1 MKKSETLPCNP
12 AAEVAVLGAILLD
25 NQCFNQAAAVIAEE
39 DFSLDTHRRIYRAMA
54 ELLER
59 GARVDYVT
67 LTEQLG
73 ADGVKMC
80 GGAAYVTSLTDGLP
94 RVRNIR
100 NYAQIVREKAQ
111 SRLLIHMCG
120 AATSAVRTGS
130 KPETVLAEVQQR
142 IIDIFHK
149 GRRSRTPELPE
160 LARQS
165 LEQVHLVRS
174 MPERCVGFTT
184 GIPALDEI
192 TTGFR
197 NGEFYVVGARPAN
210 GKTGF
215 ACQAIRT
222 NCLAGVKCGLFS
234 VEMTGQQIIQRLAAM
249 ETGIDLFDL
258 RDPRNLNRTELN
270 NLEDATAGIA
280 AWPLLVEDSGR
291 ITIRE
296 IGALARMFISQGAQI
311 IFVDYLQRV
320 RAPGKTDFDRVT
332 AVSESLCELAKATQI
347 PVVAL
352 SQLRRAERR
361 DFTAEPSL
369 EDLRQSGQIEQDAHA
384 VFLLHRPRGVQPA
397 GAYGGEAKSYFTG
410 EDKIIVAKQRS
421 GPAGT
426 YIKVHF
432 DGPRGRWEGR

>member
-1 MKKSETLPCNP
+1 
-12 AAEVAVLGAILLD
+12 VLGAILLD

-149 GRRSRTPELPE
+149 GRGSRTPELPE

-210 GKTGF
+210 GKTAF
-215 ACQAIRT
+215 ACQAIRA

-234 VEMTGQQIIQRLAAM
+234 VEMTGQQIVQRMAAM

-270 NLEDATAGIA
+270 NLEDAVAGIS

-332 AVSESLCELAKATQI
+332 AVSEYLCELA
-347 PVVAL
+347 
-352 SQLRRAERR
+352 
-361 DFTAEPSL
+361 
-369 EDLRQSGQIEQDAHA
+369 
-384 VFLLHRPRGVQPA
+384 RPR
-397 GAYGGEAKSYFTG
+397 
-410 EDKIIVAKQRS
+410 RS
-421 GPAGT
+421 
-426 YIKVHF
+426 
-432 DGPRGRWEGR
+432 RWWR

>member
-1 MKKSETLPCNP
+1 M
-12 AAEVAVLGAILLD
+12 LGAILLD
-25 NQCFNQAAAVIAEE
+25 NQCFNQAASVVCEE
-39 DFSLDTHRRIYRAMA
+39 DFSLDTHRRIYRAMS

-73 ADGVKMC
+73 ADGVKHC

-94 RVRNIR
+94 RVRNIQS
-100 NYAQIVREKAQ
+100 YAQIVREKAQ

-120 AATSAVRTGS
+120 SAQAAVRTGH
-130 KPETVLAEVQQR
+130 KPEVVLAEVQQR

-149 GRRSRTPELPE
+149 GRGSRTPELPE

-165 LEQVHLVRS
+165 LEQMHRVRS
-174 MPERCVGFTT
+174 MPGGCVGFTT

-210 GKTGF
+210 GKTAF
-215 ACQAIRT
+215 ACQAIRA
-222 NCLAGVKCGLFS
+222 NCLAGIKCGLFS
-234 VEMTGQQIIQRLAAM
+234 VEMTGQQIIQRMAAM

-258 RDPRNLNRTELN
+258 RDPRNLNATEVN
-270 NLEDATAGIA
+270 NLIEGVAGIA
-280 AWPLLVEDSGR
+280 GWPLLVEDSGR

-332 AVSESLCELAKATQI
+332 AVSEALCELAKATQV

-361 DFTAEPSL
+361 DFSAEPSL
-369 EDLRQSGQIEQDAHA
+369 EDRRQSGQIEQDAHA
-384 VFLLHRPRGVQPA
+384 VFLLHRPRGTQQA
-397 GAYGGEAKSYFTG
+397 GANGGEAKSYFTG
-410 EDKIIVAKQRS
+410 EDKIIIAKQRS

-426 YIKVHF
+426 YIKVRF
-432 DGPRGRWEGR
+432 DGPRGKWEGR

>member
-1 MKKSETLPCNP
+1 M
-12 AAEVAVLGAILLD
+12 LGAILLD

-73 ADGVKMC
+73 ADGVKLC

-120 AATSAVRTGS
+120 SAQSAVRTGS

-149 GRRSRTPELPE
+149 GRGSRTPELPE

-174 MPERCVGFTT
+174 MPDRCVGFTT

-197 NGEFYVVGARPAN
+197 NGEFYVVGAARPTARRRLPARL
-210 GKTGF
+210 F
-215 ACQAIRT
+215 A
-222 NCLAGVKCGLFS
+222 
-234 VEMTGQQIIQRLAAM
+234 
-249 ETGIDLFDL
+249 
-258 RDPRNLNRTELN
+258 P
-270 NLEDATAGIA
+270 TA
-280 AWPLLVEDSGR
+280 L
-291 ITIRE
+291 
-296 IGALARMFISQGAQI
+296 
-311 IFVDYLQRV
+311 
-320 RAPGKTDFDRVT
+320 PG
-332 AVSESLCELAKATQI
+332 
-347 PVVAL
+347 
-352 SQLRRAERR
+352 
-361 DFTAEPSL
+361 
-369 EDLRQSGQIEQDAHA
+369 
-384 VFLLHRPRGVQPA
+384 
-397 GAYGGEAKSYFTG
+397 
-410 EDKIIVAKQRS
+410 
-421 GPAGT
+421 
-426 YIKVHF
+426 
-432 DGPRGRWEGR
+432 

>member
-1 MKKSETLPCNP
+1 MFQPGC
-12 AAEVAVLGAILLD
+12 GRGR
-25 NQCFNQAAAVIAEE
+25 EE

-73 ADGVKMC
+73 ADGVKQC

-130 KPETVLAEVQQR
+130 KPETVLADVQQR

-149 GRRSRTPELPE
+149 GRGSRTPELPE

-210 GKTGF
+210 GKTAF
-215 ACQAIRT
+215 ACQAIRA

-234 VEMTGQQIIQRLAAM
+234 VEMTGQQIVQRLAAM

-258 RDPRNLNRTELN
+258 RDPRNLNHTELN
-270 NLEDATAGIA
+270 DLEDAT
-280 AWPLLVEDSGR
+280 GR
-291 ITIRE
+291 H
-296 IGALARMFISQGAQI
+296 
-311 IFVDYLQRV
+311 QRV
-320 RAPGKTDFDRVT
+320 AAAGGRQRAHHHPRDWRAGADVHQPG
-332 AVSESLCELAKATQI
+332 
-347 PVVAL
+347 
-352 SQLRRAERR
+352 RADYFCGLPAARPR
-361 DFTAEPSL
+361 
-369 EDLRQSGQIEQDAHA
+369 SGQD
-384 VFLLHRPRGVQPA
+384 
-397 GAYGGEAKSYFTG
+397 
-410 EDKIIVAKQRS
+410 
-421 GPAGT
+421 
-426 YIKVHF
+426 
-432 DGPRGRWEGR
+432 